1 MTTTTT
7 NGGKGPEI
15 DISIDTSEDFETITL
30 SFMTEEKQM
39 TVGFAIAEAQ
49 MLSVWLSEAINAVL
63 VHKLELH

>member
-1 MTTTTT
+1 MTPTT
-7 NGGKGPEI
+7 NNSGKGPEI

-49 MLSVWLSEAINAVL
+49 MLSVWLNEAITAVL
-63 VHKLELH
+63 VHKMELH